1 MKYIIAG
8 DLMVDVVT
16 VLHDA
21 EIHYG
26 DDNRATVELHGG
38 GAAANVASWMGR
50 SGLHPHFYCAIGDDI
65 IGHALIA
72 DLKHVGVDVH
82 ATHIDG
88 PTGAVVALVHLD
100 GERTMFPSSEANGA
114 LPENALDGVVREGD
128 HVHLSGYVL
137 LRDNSRA
144 KALHYL
150 KVAKDAGAT
159 VSMDPASARL
169 IEVMGAQRALEAM
182 RGVDLLIANEAE
194 AMMLTG
200 ARDPES
206 AARGLADHFPTAI
219 VKLGP
224 DGACAWAD
232 GVLVSRPAIKS
243 VVIDTV
249 GAGDAFAAGAIPVWK
264 DRAHIADVLDA
275 GNLFG
280 HRAVEQRGARPL
292 P

>member
-1 MKYIIAG
+1 MKYIVAG

-16 VLHDA
+16 ILHDA

-26 DDNRATVELHGG
+26 DDNRATVEMHGG

-50 SGLHPHFYCAIGDDI
+50 AGHRPHFYCAIGDDI
-65 IGHALIA
+65 IGHALVS
-72 DLKHVGVDVH
+72 DLQHVGVDVH
-82 ATHIDG
+82 ATHTAG

-100 GERTMFPSSEANGA
+100 GERTMFPSSEANGG
-114 LPENALDGVVREGD
+114 LPMAGLDGVVHEGD

-137 LRDNSRA
+137 LRENSRA
-144 KALHYL
+144 KALHYID
-150 KVAKDAGAT
+150 VARSAGAS
-159 VSMDPASARL
+159 VSLDPASARL
-169 IEVMGAQRALEAM
+169 IEVMGPSFALRSM

-194 AMMLTG
+194 AMTLSGT
-200 ARDPES
+200 ADPQA
-206 AARGLADHFPTAI
+206 AARSLAEHFPTAI

-224 DGACAWAD
+224 DGACAWSD
-232 GVLVSRPAIKS
+232 GMLIARPAVKS
-243 VVIDTV
+243 VVVDTV
-249 GAGDAFAAGAIPVWK
+249 GAGDAFAAGAIPAWK
-264 DRAHIADVLDA
+264 EARPIEDVLEA